1 MGGSLF
7 AYIAIAFIKEKC
19 GYDDSLDVFGVH
31 GVAGIWGAIAAG
43 LWATSAVPGNDT
55 NGVFYGNPGQLMIQ
69 VKAVTYTLVYSGIVS
84 FVLLKLVD
92 LTIGLKA
99 TEHDERVGLDLT
111 EHAETAYTILD

>member
-1 MGGSLF
+1 
-7 AYIAIAFIKEKC
+7 
-19 GYDDSLDVFGVH
+19 
-31 GVAGIWGAIAAG
+31 
-43 LWATSAVPGNDT
+43 
-55 NGVFYGNPGQLMIQ
+55 MIQ

-99 TEHDERVGLDLT
+99 NEHDERVGLDLT